1 MSTNKQYSTSILVA
15 DDDADDRMLIEQAF
29 RECNLKSELHFVED
43 GEELMDFLHQRA
55 PYESAM
61 RPSLI
66 ILDLNMPRKNGIQAL
81 REIKAKEQFRQIPV
95 VVLTTSTA
103 EEDILRTY
111 DLGVSSYI
119 SKPFDFNTLLDITTT
134 IKKYWIDT
142 VSLPDESTR

>member
-1 MSTNKQYSTSILVA
+1 MMNKQPFISILIA

-29 RECNLKSELHFVED
+29 RENNLTANLFFVED
-43 GEELMDFLHQRA
+43 GEELIDFLLQRE
-55 PYESAM
+55 PYQSVS

-81 REIKAKEQFRQIPV
+81 REIKANEQLRQIPI

-119 SKPFDFNTLLDITTT
+119 SKPFDYGTLLDITNT

-142 VSLPDESTR
+142 VSLPDDSTR

>member
-1 MSTNKQYSTSILVA
+1 MALKHYKTHILIA
-15 DDDADDRMLIEQAF
+15 DDDADDRLLLETAF
-29 RECNLKSELHFVED
+29 ERAKLESTLHFVEN
-43 GEELMDFLHQRA
+43 GEDLLNYLHQRP
-55 PYESAM
+55 PYEKAP

-66 ILDLNMPRKNGIQAL
+66 ILDLNMPRKNGVQAL
-81 REIKAKEQFRQIPV
+81 REIKEAEQFRQIPV

-119 SKPFDFNTLLDITTT
+119 SKPFDFDSLLDITHT

-142 VSLPDESTR
+142 VSLPDEPAR

>member
-1 MSTNKQYSTSILVA
+1 MTNKSLHTSILIA
-15 DDDADDRMLIEQAF
+15 DDDADDRLLIEQAF
-29 RECNLKSELHFVED
+29 RECNLTSELHFVED
-43 GEELMDFLHQRA
+43 GEELMDFLYQRE
-55 PYESAM
+55 PYASAL

-66 ILDLNMPRKNGIQAL
+66 LLDLNMPRKNGIQAL
-81 REIKAKEQFRQIPV
+81 REIKANEQFRQIPV

-119 SKPFDFNTLLDITTT
+119 SKPFDFSTLLDITTT

-142 VSLPDESTR
+142 VSLPDDSTR

>member
-1 MSTNKQYSTSILVA
+1 MTNKPYTTSILIA
-15 DDDADDRMLIEQAF
+15 EDDADDRMLIEQAF
-29 RECNLKSELHFVED
+29 RECNLKSDLIFVED
-43 GEELMDFLHQRA
+43 GEELMDFLYQRDSYA
-55 PYESAM
+55 SAT

-81 REIKAKEQFRQIPV
+81 REIKANEQFRQIPV

-119 SKPFDFNTLLDITTT
+119 SKPFDFSTLLDITAT

-142 VSLPDESTR
+142 VSLPDDSNR

>member
-1 MSTNKQYSTSILVA
+1 MTNKQFNTSILIA

-29 RECNLKSELHFVED
+29 RECNLKSELYFVED
-43 GEELMDFLHQRA
+43 GEELMDFLHQRDA
-55 PYESAM
+55 YASAM

-81 REIKAKEQFRQIPV
+81 REIKANEQFRQIPV

-119 SKPFDFNTLLDITTT
+119 SKPFDFSTLLDITNT

-142 VSLPDESTR
+142 VSLPDDSTR

>member
-1 MSTNKQYSTSILVA
+1 MTNKQLNTSILIA
-15 DDDADDRMLIEQAF
+15 DDDADDRLLIEQAF
-29 RECNLKSELHFVED
+29 RECNLTSELYFVED
-43 GEELMDFLHQRA
+43 GEELMDFLYQRQ

-66 ILDLNMPRKNGIQAL
+66 LLDLNMPRKNGIQAL
-81 REIKAKEQFRQIPV
+81 REIKANEQFRQIPV

-119 SKPFDFNTLLDITTT
+119 SKPFDFSTLRDITTT

-142 VSLPDESTR
+142 VSLPDDSTR

>member
-1 MSTNKQYSTSILVA
+1 MTTKEIHTSILIA
-15 DDDADDRMLIEQAF
+15 DDDADDRMLIQQAF
-29 RECNLKSELHFVED
+29 RECNLKSDLHFVED
-43 GEELMDFLHQRA
+43 GEDLMDFLYQRA
-55 PYESAM
+55 GYTSAT

-81 REIKAKEQFRQIPV
+81 REIKANEQFRQIPV

-119 SKPFDFNTLLDITTT
+119 SKPFDFNTLLDITNT

-142 VSLPDESTR
+142 VSLPDDSTR

>member
-1 MSTNKQYSTSILVA
+1 MNTSILIA
-15 DDDADDRMLIEQAF
+15 DDDADDRLLIEQAF
-29 RECNLKSELHFVED
+29 RECNLTSELYFVED
-43 GEELMDFLHQRA
+43 GEQLMDFLYQRE
-55 PYESAM
+55 PYASAL

-66 ILDLNMPRKNGIQAL
+66 LLDLNMPRKNGIQAL
-81 REIKAKEQFRQIPV
+81 REIKANEQFRQIPV

-119 SKPFDFNTLLDITTT
+119 SKPFDFSTLLDITTT

-142 VSLPDESTR
+142 VSLPDDSTR

>member
-1 MSTNKQYSTSILVA
+1 MALKQHKTSILIA
-15 DDDADDRMLIEQAF
+15 DDDADDRLLLEKAF
-29 RECNLKSELHFVED
+29 QKAQLESKLNFVED
-43 GEELMDFLHQRA
+43 GEELLDYLYQRPPFEHA
-55 PYESAM
+55 P

-66 ILDLNMPRKNGIQAL
+66 ILDLNMPRKNGVQAL
-81 REIKAKEQFRQIPV
+81 REIKENEQFRQIPV

-119 SKPFDFNTLLDITTT
+119 SKPFDFSTLLEITKT

-142 VSLPDESTR
+142 VSLPDDSSR

>member
-1 MSTNKQYSTSILVA
+1 MTNKQLTTSILIA
-15 DDDADDRMLIEQAF
+15 DDDADDRLLIEQAF
-29 RECNLKSELHFVED
+29 RECNLTSDLYFVED
-43 GEELMDFLHQRA
+43 GEELMDFLYQRT

-66 ILDLNMPRKNGIQAL
+66 LLDLNMPRKNGIQAL
-81 REIKAKEQFRQIPV
+81 REIKANEQFRQIPV

-119 SKPFDFNTLLDITTT
+119 SKPFDFSTLLDITTT

-142 VSLPDESTR
+142 VSLPDDSTR

>member
-1 MSTNKQYSTSILVA
+1 MALKQHRTSILIA
-15 DDDADDRMLIEQAF
+15 DDDADDRLLLEKAF
-29 RECNLKSELHFVED
+29 QKAQLESKLYFVED
-43 GEELMDFLHQRA
+43 GEELLEYLYQKPPFEDA
-55 PYESAM
+55 P

-66 ILDLNMPRKNGIQAL
+66 ILDLNMPRKNGVQAL
-81 REIKAKEQFRQIPV
+81 REIKENEQLRQIPI

-119 SKPFDFNTLLDITTT
+119 SKPFDFSTLLEITKT

-142 VSLPDESTR
+142 VSLPDDSSR

>member
-1 MSTNKQYSTSILVA
+1 MTNKPYNTSILIA
-15 DDDADDRMLIEQAF
+15 EDDADDRMLIEQAF
-29 RECNLKSELHFVED
+29 RECNLKSELYFVED
-43 GEELMDFLHQRA
+43 GEELMDYLYQRENYTA
-55 PYESAM
+55 AI

-81 REIKAKEQFRQIPV
+81 REIKANEQFRQIPV

-119 SKPFDFNTLLDITTT
+119 SKPFDFSTLLDITTT

-142 VSLPDESTR
+142 VSLPDDSIR

>member
-1 MSTNKQYSTSILVA
+1 MMSKQPTISILIA

-29 RECNLKSELHFVED
+29 RENNLTAKLYFVED
-43 GEELMDFLHQRA
+43 GEELIDFLLQRD
-55 PYESAM
+55 PYGSVT

-81 REIKAKEQFRQIPV
+81 REIKANEQLRQIPI

-119 SKPFDFNTLLDITTT
+119 SKPFDYSTLLDITNT

-142 VSLPDESTR
+142 VSLPDDSTR

>member
-1 MSTNKQYSTSILVA
+1 MTNKQFNTSILIA

-29 RECNLKSELHFVED
+29 RECNLTSELHFVED
-43 GEELMDFLHQRA
+43 GEDLMDYLYQRS
-55 PYESAM
+55 PYESVM

-81 REIKAKEQFRQIPV
+81 REIKANEQFRQIPV

-119 SKPFDFNTLLDITTT
+119 SKPFDFSTLLDITNT

-142 VSLPDESTR
+142 VSLPDDSAR

>member
-1 MSTNKQYSTSILVA
+1 MTNKSLNTSILIA
-15 DDDADDRMLIEQAF
+15 DDDADDRLLIEQAF
-29 RECNLKSELHFVED
+29 RECNLTSELHFVED
-43 GEELMDFLHQRA
+43 GEELMDFLYQRE
-55 PYESAM
+55 PYGSAL

-66 ILDLNMPRKNGIQAL
+66 LLDLNMPRKNGIQAL
-81 REIKAKEQFRQIPV
+81 REIKANEQFRQIPV

-119 SKPFDFNTLLDITTT
+119 SKPFDFSTLLDITTT

-142 VSLPDESTR
+142 VSLPDDSTR

>member
-1 MSTNKQYSTSILVA
+1 MTNKQLNTSILIA
-15 DDDADDRMLIEQAF
+15 DDDADDRLLIEQAF
-29 RECNLKSELHFVED
+29 RECNLTSELYFVED
-43 GEELMDFLHQRA
+43 GEELMDFLYQRA

-66 ILDLNMPRKNGIQAL
+66 LLDLNMPRKNGIQAL
-81 REIKAKEQFRQIPV
+81 REIKANEQFRQIPV

-119 SKPFDFNTLLDITTT
+119 SKPFDFSTLLDITTT

-142 VSLPDESTR
+142 VSLPDDSTR

>member
-1 MSTNKQYSTSILVA
+1 MSKQLTISILIA

-29 RECNLKSELHFVED
+29 RENNLTATLNFVED
-43 GEELMDFLHQRA
+43 GEELIDFLLQRE
-55 PYESAM
+55 PYTSVI

-81 REIKAKEQFRQIPV
+81 REIKANEQLRQIPI

-119 SKPFDFNTLLDITTT
+119 SKPFDYSTLLDITNT

-142 VSLPDESTR
+142 VSLPDDSTR

>member
-1 MSTNKQYSTSILVA
+1 MTNKQPSISILIA

-29 RECNLKSELHFVED
+29 RENNLTAELYFVED
-43 GEELMDFLHQRA
+43 GEELIDFLLQRGGHTA
-55 PYESAM
+55 VI

-81 REIKAKEQFRQIPV
+81 REIKANEQLRQIPV

-119 SKPFDFNTLLDITTT
+119 SKPFDYSTLLDITNT

-142 VSLPDESTR
+142 VSLPDDSTR

>member
-1 MSTNKQYSTSILVA
+1 MSNKEYKTSILIA
-15 DDDADDRMLIEQAF
+15 DDDADDRMLLEQAF
-29 RECNLKSELHFVED
+29 RECNLKSELYFVED
-43 GEELMDFLHQRA
+43 GEELIDFLHQRG
-55 PYESAM
+55 PYTSVI

-81 REIKAKEQFRQIPV
+81 REIKANEQFRQIPV

-119 SKPFDFNTLLDITTT
+119 SKPFDFSTLLDITTT

-142 VSLPDESTR
+142 VSLPDDSTR